1 MKTHFLLLACILLM
15 GRLGFAQEFDKAKLD
30 QYFDILE
37 TNDKFMGS
45 VAISKDGE
53 LIYTRSLGYCDLSTE
68 TAINAS
74 SIFRIGSISK
84 TFSTVLTFKAV
95 SEGKIDLDQT
105 IDQYFP
111 KLTNSESITIKQLL
125 GHRSGIHN
133 FTNDEAYMTYN
144 TSPQTQEAMID
155 IIVKAGNDFDPGSKA
170 EYSNSNFVLL
180 TYILEK
186 SFGKSY
192 TQLIEQY
199 IAEPLG
205 LSNTYVGS
213 KIDIVKNECSSYKYN
228 NDWKKE
234 TDTDMSIPVGAG
246 AVVSTPTDI
255 VKFSDALFG
264 GKLITSEQLEL
275 METIQDGYGLGLFQF
290 PFHERISYGH
300 TGGIDGFGSLF
311 GYLPDGEVSFSM
323 TSNGSNMNTN
333 DIAIAMLSTVYD
345 KPFEMPVFSSYTVEP
360 ETLEQYVGV
369 YSSTSFP
376 LKIDITKKDGRLIG
390 QATGQPSFPLEATA
404 EHQFE
409 FSPAG
414 IVMTFKPEEDTM
426 AFEQRGANF
435 TFTRE

>member
-1 MKTHFLLLACILLM
+1 MRTIYVVLAFFWVFISCST
-15 GRLGFAQEFDKAKLD
+15 AQEFDKTKLD
-30 QYFDILE
+30 QYFDVLE
-37 TNDKFMGS
+37 ANDKFMGS
-45 VAISKDGE
+45 VAISKGGE
-53 LIYTRSLGYCDLSTE
+53 LMYTRSLGYCDLSTE
-68 TAINAS
+68 TVAEAS

-95 SEGKIDLDQT
+95 SEGKLNLDQT
-105 IDQYFP
+105 IDRYFP
-111 KLTNSESITIKQLL
+111 KITNSDSISIKHLL

-144 TSPQTQEAMID
+144 TSPQTEEQMVD
-155 IIVKAGNDFDPGSKA
+155 IIVKAGNDFEPGSKA

-192 TQLIEQY
+192 GQLLEEY
-199 IAEPLG
+199 IAQPLG
-205 LSNTYVGS
+205 LSNTYVGGV
-213 KIDIVKNECSSYKYN
+213 IDIARNECSSYKHN
-228 NDWKKE
+228 GTWKKE

-264 GKLITSEQLEL
+264 GKLITQEQLEM
-275 METIQDGYGLGLFQF
+275 METIQDGYGLGLFRF

-300 TGGIDGFGSLF
+300 TGGIDGFSSLF
-311 GYLPDGEVSFSM
+311 GYLPDGKVSFAM
-323 TSNGSNMNTN
+323 TSNGFNMNTN
-333 DIAIAMLSTVYD
+333 DIAIALLSAVYN
-345 KPFEMPVFSSYTVEP
+345 KPFEMPVFNSYSVDP
-360 ETLEQYVGV
+360 ATLEQYVGS
-369 YSSTSFP
+369 YTSSSFP
-376 LKIDITKKDGRLIG
+376 LKINITKEDNQLMG

-414 IVMTFKPEEDTM
+414 IVMKFNPEENKM

>member
-1 MKTHFLLLACILLM
+1 MRTLFLVLAFIGLITQT
-15 GRLGFAQEFDKAKLD
+15 GFSQEFDKAKLD
-30 QYFDILE
+30 EYFDILE
-37 TNDKFMGS
+37 ANDKFMGS
-45 VAISKDGE
+45 VAISKGGE
-53 LIYTRSLGYCDLSTE
+53 LIYTRSLGYCDLSTK
-68 TAINAS
+68 TVVNAS

-84 TFSTVLTFKAV
+84 TFSTVLAFKAA
-95 SEGKIDLDQT
+95 SEGKLNLDQT

-111 KLTNSESITIKQLL
+111 KVAHSDSITIKHLL

-144 TSPQTQEAMID
+144 TSPQSEEQMVD
-155 IIVKAGNDFDPGSKA
+155 IIVKAGSDFEPGSKA

-192 TQLIEQY
+192 VQLIEEY
-199 IAEPLG
+199 IAQPLG

-213 KIDIVKNECSSYKYN
+213 IIDIARNECSSYKHN
-228 NDWKKE
+228 GTWKKE

-255 VKFSDALFG
+255 VKFSDALFR
-264 GKLITSEQLEL
+264 GKLIKPEQLEL
-275 METIQDGYGLGLFQF
+275 METIQDGYGLGLFRF

-300 TGGIDGFGSLF
+300 TGGIDGFSSLF
-311 GYLPDGEVSFSM
+311 GYLPDGGVSFAM
-323 TSNGSNMNTN
+323 TSNGFNMNTN
-333 DIAIAMLSTVYD
+333 DIAIAMLSTVYN

-360 ETLEQYVGV
+360 ETLDQYVGM
-369 YSSTSFP
+369 YSSSSFP
-376 LKIDITKKDGRLIG
+376 LKINITKEDDQLMG

-414 IVMTFKPEEDTM
+414 IVMKFKPEENTM
-426 AFEQRGANF
+426 AFEQRGANY